1 MFMPTDPVER
11 PLLREWRRWRKK
23 TQVELAEAMQLTQGH
38 LSQIERG
45 DKPCT
50 IWQLNLAAEFLDCEV
65 VDLLDNDPFKA
76 DSIRAAVRD
85 IPEENRDLALR
96 LLRQLRRDEPG
107 SGKP

>member
-11 PLLREWRRWRKK
+11 PLLKEWRRYRKR
-23 TQVELAEAMQLTQGH
+23 TQVELAEAMDLTQGH

-45 DKPCT
+45 EKPCT

-76 DSIRAAVRD
+76 DSIRAAVRE
-85 IPEENRDLALR
+85 IPEERKALALR
-96 LLRQLRRDEPG
+96 LLRQLRDDDTGPA
-107 SGKP
+107 KP